1 MSSDACPTEGIG
13 VLFRKKDPIID
24 QKANHII
31 HRSVYKVAEVDDGEE
46 SKRFKSTKVVYSF
59 WSAVKYIFILSFLL
73 WWLPIIGQ
81 MIAGYVGGRRAGS
94 PWKGVMAAFIPLAI
108 IFAITAAVDVGW
120 IPTTINGINITPGAI
135 LSALASNIPL
145 LDSYMNFASLYLHN
159 FVSLLQS
166 TISFRLDSYLM
177 TIAFAY
183 IGGIIADQTRRE
195 MEYISQHG
203 GHRTTVVVEG
213 SEFPHETVSPRP
225 SWSSFSLRP
234 RRQGPERMS
243 FDELQAL
250 GASVEYGDEELPP
263 LRSAHRIIESKES
276 PRSMSPREAKLIDR
290 RAHLMAKKQR
300 MVEKKVKK
308 SASLPEG
315 LINRAL
321 MKKRTSKS
329 VAPEKVDS
337 NSGDWEFM

>member
-1 MSSDACPTEGIG
+1 M
-13 VLFRKKDPIID
+13 VD
-24 QKANHII
+24 QKANHTV
-31 HRSVYKVAEVDDGEE
+31 HRSVYKVAEVDSGEE
-46 SKRFKSTKVVYSF
+46 TKRFRSSRVVYSF

-94 PWKGVMAAFIPLAI
+94 PWKGVVAAIIPLVV

-120 IPTTINGINITPGAI
+120 IPTTIGGINITPGAI
-135 LSALASNIPL
+135 LNAMASNIPI

-166 TISFRLDSYLM
+166 TISFRLDGYLM

-183 IGGIIADQTRRE
+183 IGGVIADQTRRE

-213 SEFPHETVSPRP
+213 SEFPHETVSPRS
-225 SWSSFSLRP
+225 SWSNFSLNP
-234 RRQGPERMS
+234 RRQGYDGMS
-243 FDELQAL
+243 FDELQAV

-263 LRSAHRIIESKES
+263 LRSAHRIIESREL
-276 PRSMSPREAKLIDR
+276 PQSMSPREAKLIDK

-300 MVEKKVKK
+300 VVEKKVKK
-308 SASLPEG
+308 SAGLPEG

-321 MKKRTSKS
+321 MKKRVSKS
-329 VAPEKVDS
+329 VAPEGIDS
-337 NSGDWEFM
+337 KSSDWEFM